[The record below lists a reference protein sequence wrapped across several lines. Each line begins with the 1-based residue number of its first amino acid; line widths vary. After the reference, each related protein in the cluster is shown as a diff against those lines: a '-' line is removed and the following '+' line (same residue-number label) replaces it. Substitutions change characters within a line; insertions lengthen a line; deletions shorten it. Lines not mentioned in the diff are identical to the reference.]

1 MADDF
6 TYDQLDPVART
17 CRLSDVF
24 VSSYTTTV
32 TIPAYYKDRDNV
44 TYTVTAIK
52 EGLFNSGET
61 KVTEVVI
68 PATVTVIGHAGE
80 GFAADDQYT
89 SNFTECP
96 NLEKITV
103 KEGNPVFESDGGVL
117 YATVDGQKVLL
128 NVPEKIAVSNT
139 GAFTVPAGTAR
150 IARDAFAECSTVKSI
165 TFPADVEID
174 YNGGLCRMNWVTSY
188 WVTGTGSLSVVDGML
203 VKTDGDQKDIISYPR
218 YAYPP
223 NSNNQLTI
231 KVDYRTILPYAF
243 ANCDHVDKVI
253 FNGTVKNIGEYAFA
267 RSNMRSITMP
277 AGVNYLGGHTFE
289 QCILL
294 RSLSV
299 KGSDVELPEYF
310 AYGSYGLQSVTG
322 DIKKLGDYAFANC
335 NALKE
340 FPLTTTMVLG
350 EGAFSGSFKGQKVEF
365 KYAEGDQALTP
376 GEGAFSVA
384 GLTTLDLSA
393 FATTPTM
400 PYCISNRFVHYTDK
414 LSFLTLPD
422 FVEFPSDGYANDKIY
437 DLQTHMYLHSFT
449 NPSGNA
455 QFWYCSSAYQRP
467 TLWVAVTAL
476 TDKYDEADI
485 TWPLSSLLYKE
496 DAELLVPT
504 VVVDAYTP
512 AADYVIPGASYLVPG
527 GAVKNYREA
536 EDAGCEV
543 GEIYGVTFSN
553 VNGKLRVDIDLSKRP
568 LAVAGIKEGFKVT
581 FNDEEP
587 VGVIDMAATSTLDI
601 AMIEKVRVSYT
612 IHDYEMCTDY
622 PKTAWSSSAI
632 ESVSAEAAEAEA
644 AEYFTVTGRKVAD
657 PKGGFF
663 IKRTASGASKV
674 AL

>member
-6 TYDQLDPVART
+6 TYDQLDPVAGT

-68 PATVTVIGHAGE
+68 PATVTVIGHAGK
-80 GFAADDQYT
+80 GFATDDQYT

-103 KEGNPVFESDGGVL
+103 KEGNSVFESDSGVL

-188 WVTGTGSLSVVDGML
+188 WVTGTGSLNVVDGML

-231 KVDYRTILPYAF
+231 KADYRTILPYAF
-243 ANCDHVDKVI
+243 ANCDHVDRVI

-310 AYGSYGLQSVTG
+310 AYGSGLESVTG
-322 DIKKLGDYAFANC
+322 DIKKLGDYAFARSPS
-335 NALKE
+335 LEE
-340 FPLTTTMVLG
+340 FPLTTTVELG
-350 EGAFSGSFKGQKVEF
+350 EGAFSHSFKGQKVVF
-365 KYAEGDQALTP
+365 TYADGEQALTP
-376 GEGAFSVA
+376 GNKVFSSSM
-384 GLTTLDLSA
+384 LTWLDLSA
-393 FATTPTM
+393 FVTTADTPLQ
-400 PYCISNRFVHYTDK
+400 
-414 LSFLTLPD
+414 LSADYINHAYNLSLIKFPD
-422 FVEFPSDGYANDKIY
+422 FVTLPTDGYLDYQDNGAHRT
-437 DLQTHMYLHSFT
+437 LYLHSFA
-449 NPSGNA
+449 NPSGKG
-455 QFWYCSSAYQRP
+455 QLWYDTKGGGYHCTIYI
-467 TLWVAVTAL
+467 AVTKL
-476 TDKYDEADI
+476 TDSCEPEQV
-485 TWPLSSLLYKE
+485 TWPLTTLFDIKE
-496 DAELLVPT
+496 GSNFLADVY
-504 VVVDAYTP
+504 VDAYTP
-512 AADYVIPGASYLVPG
+512 DENYLLPNTTYHVPG
-527 GAVKNYREA
+527 GAAKNYQA
-536 EDAGCEV
+536 AVDNGCEV
-543 GEIYGVTFSN
+543 EEIYGISFSN
-553 VNGKLRVDIDLSKRP
+553 YNGKLRVSVDAPAGYSFTDFR
-568 LAVAGIKEGFKVT
+568 VAFDDGEPTAQITDAISERDFDKV
-581 FNDEEP
+581 
-587 VGVIDMAATSTLDI
+587 
-601 AMIEKVRVSYT
+601 EKVRVSYNRN
-612 IHDYEMCTDY
+612 DFEMATDY
-622 PKTAWSSSAI
+622 PASAWRSSAI